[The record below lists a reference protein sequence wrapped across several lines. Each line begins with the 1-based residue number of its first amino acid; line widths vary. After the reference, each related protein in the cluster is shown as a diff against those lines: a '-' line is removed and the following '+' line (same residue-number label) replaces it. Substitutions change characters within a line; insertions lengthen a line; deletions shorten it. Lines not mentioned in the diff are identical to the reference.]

1 MKKSIYR
8 STLLIVLFSLLIFIG
23 GCTVIPKSV
32 RKDLMVDYAEMTSFD
47 FDSLD
52 YQQVRDLHKVTGDSE
67 YDAIPVPA
75 KYGKF
80 DLIDLF
86 HSFITQKD

>member
-1 MKKSIYR
+1 MKDKK
-8 STLLIVLFSLLIFIG
+8 VMDME
-23 GCTVIPKSV
+23 
-32 RKDLMVDYAEMTSFD
+32 DLMVDYAEMTSFN

-67 YDAIPVPA
+67 YDGLPA
-75 KYGKF
+75 PEKYGKF

-86 HSFITQKD
+86 HSLNRKKD